1 VLNIGSERIAAQYPG
16 VLYTAMPAID
26 GRMMAG
32 DLFSYAKLYRI
43 WGNHLAALVADERES
58 RSGRL

>member
-1 VLNIGSERIAAQYPG
+1 VLF
-16 VLYTAMPAID
+16 TAMPTID

-43 WGNHLAALVADERES
+43 WGNHLAELVS
-58 RSGRL
+58 RKRNAVGGEPQGRGTRSQLP